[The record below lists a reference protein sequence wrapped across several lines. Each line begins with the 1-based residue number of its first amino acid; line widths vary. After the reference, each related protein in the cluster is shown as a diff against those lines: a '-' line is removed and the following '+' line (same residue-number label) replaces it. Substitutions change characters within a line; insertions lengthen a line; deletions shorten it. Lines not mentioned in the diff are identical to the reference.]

1 MDQMGLFVKGVR
13 ILIIG
18 VAYKRDV
25 PDLRESPALEIIR
38 LLQERRA
45 QLSYHDPLIPE
56 LMVDEMTYLSIPLTD
71 SILTTS
77 DCILI
82 VTDHTTVD
90 YELLARHTD
99 RIVDTRNCV

>member
-1 MDQMGLFVKGVR
+1 
-13 ILIIG
+13 
-18 VAYKRDV
+18 
-25 PDLRESPALEIIR
+25 
-38 LLQERRA
+38 
-45 QLSYHDPLIPE
+45 
-56 LMVDEMTYLSIPLTD
+56 MVDEMTYLSIPLTD
-71 SILTTS
+71 SIFTTS

>member
-1 MDQMGLFVKGVR
+1 M
-13 ILIIG
+13 
-18 VAYKRDV
+18 A
-25 PDLRESPALEIIR
+25 DLRESPALKIIR
-38 LLQERRA
+38 LIQEGRA

-90 YELLARHTD
+90 YELLARGTQT
-99 RIVDTRNCV
+99 VL